1 MTKYAGRAYAILYIN
16 ASIVQGS
23 GLGPTAFAITASDL
37 KTFDTNNLLSKFAN
51 GTYLIVGSSRHS
63 DISAEMN
70 NISKQAENNNLR
82 LNARKL
88 KEVIISRRKYDKQP
102 TQKVAIKTREGKLN
116 GRS

>member
-1 MTKYAGRAYAILYIN
+1 MTKYAGRAYVILYIN

-70 NISKQAENNNLR
+70 NISKQAENFKLALEYQEIEGGDNL
-82 LNARKL
+82 
-88 KEVIISRRKYDKQP
+88 
-102 TQKVAIKTREGKLN
+102 
-116 GRS
+116 